1 MDDVDLSE
9 GLNLKF
15 QENRKMI
22 IPRNIRQYQVIDKVM
37 ENQNCVIV
45 RARITKK
52 CSAEFP
58 YYNETI
64 VLKIIRPERFNYKEA
79 LIMNLIYHQNIINFL
94 GSFEYKENNSH
105 FYVISMALAEVDFI
119 DYIHKIKP
127 SEYQVARVIYD
138 VLGALS
144 YLHSN
149 NTIHRDVKPDNILI
163 IEEVDDEPLAVLS
176 DFGLSVEDAVGT
188 VRLPATG
195 TIQYAAPELIEAV
208 YNEETKRTEIA
219 FKKEAECLF
228 IFNSI
233 LIYQFHSQVKLFQK
247 KKKKSMNNH

>member
-9 GLNLKF
+9 ELNLNF
-15 QENRKMI
+15 QENRKMM
-22 IPRNIRQYQVIDKVM
+22 IPRYIRQYKVINKVM
-37 ENQNCVIV
+37 ENINCVIV
-45 RARITKK
+45 RAQITKK
-52 CSAEFP
+52 YWDQFP
-58 YYNETI
+58 YYEEDI

-105 FYVISMALAEVDFI
+105 FYVISMALAELDFI
-119 DYIHKIKP
+119 DYIYYYKP
-127 SEYQVARVIYD
+127 SEHQVARVIYD
-138 VLGALS
+138 VLDALS
-144 YLHSN
+144 YLHFKKF
-149 NTIHRDVKPDNILI
+149 IHRDVKPDNILI

-176 DFGLSVEDAVGT
+176 DFGLSVEGAVGT

-208 YNEETKRTEIA
+208 YNEETKRTEIL

-233 LIYQFHSQVKLFQK
+233 LIYH
-247 KKKKSMNNH
+247 